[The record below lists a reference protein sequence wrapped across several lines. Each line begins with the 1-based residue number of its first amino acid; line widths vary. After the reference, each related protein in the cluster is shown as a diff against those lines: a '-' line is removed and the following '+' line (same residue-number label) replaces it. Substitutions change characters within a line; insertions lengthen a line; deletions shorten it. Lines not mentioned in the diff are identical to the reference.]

1 MKRKTVKTLHEILI
15 LALAVLLIRV
25 LYIEGV
31 VHIQSKYAYSFGDV
45 VSVIFTNYPI
55 AFLMLAA
62 DIFLVRLLNRKIDYG
77 KRPVRRFALE
87 LLLLAVLT
95 ALVTFLLRLFSAYT
109 DVQGLPFFP
118 MFLGVLLINAFIV
131 AVTDI
136 VWYYHQSH
144 KKALHIEIIKKN
156 KARFQYDQLKQQL
169 NPHFLFN
176 SLNVLD
182 YLIHTNPDKASDFVG
197 KLAGIYR
204 YLLSKENEALVP
216 LKEEL
221 DFALSYVDLLKER
234 FDKGLEVTIE
244 VPGIYHN
251 KQIIPCGLQLLIEN
265 ATKHN
270 VINPD
275 TPLSIH
281 IFVEDDFIVVRN
293 NLQPRLHQRPESAGV
308 GLKNIE
314 GQYGTAFHKTIEVH
328 KTKSAFFVRLPLLN

>member
-1 MKRKTVKTLHEILI
+1 
-15 LALAVLLIRV
+15 VL
-25 LYIEGV
+25 
-31 VHIQSKYAYSFGDV
+31 HIQSEYGYSFGDV
-45 VSVIFTNYPI
+45 VSVIFTNYPV

-62 DIFLVRLLNRKIDYG
+62 DIFLIRLLNRRIDYG
-77 KRPVRRFALE
+77 KRPIQRFSLE
-87 LLLLAVLT
+87 LLLLGVLT
-95 ALVTFLLRLFSAYT
+95 VLLTFLLRFPSYT
-109 DVQGLPFFP
+109 DAHDLPFFS

-136 VWYYHQSH
+136 VLYYHQSH
-144 KKALHIEIIKKN
+144 KKALDIEIIKKN

-182 YLIHTNPDKASDFVG
+182 YLIHTDPDKASDFVG

-204 YLLSKENEALVP
+204 YLLNKENEALVP

-234 FDKGLEVTIE
+234 FDKGLAVTVE
-244 VPGIYHN
+244 VPGACYG

-270 VINPD
+270 VISPE

-281 IFVEDDFIVVRN
+281 VFIENNFIVVRN
-293 NLQPRLHQRPESAGV
+293 NLQPRMHRRPESAGV

-328 KTKSAFFVRLPLLN
+328 KTKNAFTVRLPLLD

>member
-1 MKRKTVKTLHEILI
+1 MKRKTIKTLNEILI

-31 VHIQSKYAYSFGDV
+31 LHIQSEYAYSFGDV
-45 VSVIFTNYPI
+45 VSVIFTNYPV

-62 DIFLVRLLNRKIDYG
+62 DIFLIRLLNRRIDYG
-77 KRPVRRFALE
+77 KRPVQRFSLE
-87 LLLLAVLT
+87 LLLLGVLT
-95 ALVTFLLRLFSAYT
+95 VLVTFLLRFSSTYT
-109 DVQGLPFFP
+109 DEYDLSFFP
-118 MFLGVLLINAFIV
+118 TFLGVLLINAFIV

-136 VWYYHQSH
+136 VLYYHQSH
-144 KKALHIEIIKKN
+144 KKALNIEIIKKN

-204 YLLSKENEALVP
+204 YLLNKENEALVP

-234 FDKGLEVTIE
+234 FDKGLAVTVE
-244 VPGIYHN
+244 VPGACYG

-270 VINPD
+270 VISPE

-281 IFVEDDFIVVRN
+281 VFIENNFIVVQN
-293 NLQPRLHQRPESAGV
+293 NLQPRMHRRPESAGV

-328 KTKSAFFVRLPLLN
+328 KTKNAFTVRLPLLD

>member
-1 MKRKTVKTLHEILI
+1 MKRKTVKALHEILI

-31 VHIQSKYAYSFGDV
+31 LHIQSEYGYSFSDV
-45 VSVIFTNYPI
+45 VSVIFTNYPV
-55 AFLMLAA
+55 AFLMLAV
-62 DIFLVRLLNRKIDYG
+62 DIFLIRWLNKRMDYG
-77 KRPVRRFALE
+77 KRPIPRFSLE
-87 LLLLAVLT
+87 LLLLGTLT
-95 ALVTFLLRLFSAYT
+95 ALITFLLRLSSAHA
-109 DVQGLPFFP
+109 LSFFP
-118 MFLGVLLINAFIV
+118 VFLGVLLINAFIV

-136 VWYYHQSH
+136 VLYYHQSH
-144 KKALHIEIIKKN
+144 KKALDIEIIKKN

-182 YLIHTNPDKASDFVG
+182 YLIHTNPDRASDFVG

-204 YLLSKENEALVP
+204 YLLNKENEALVP

-234 FDKGLEVTIE
+234 FDKGLAVKVE
-244 VPGIYHN
+244 VPGTYHS

-270 VINPD
+270 VISPE

-293 NLQPRLHQRPESAGV
+293 NLQPRMHLRPESAGV

-328 KTKSAFFVRLPLLN
+328 KTKNAFVVRLPLLN